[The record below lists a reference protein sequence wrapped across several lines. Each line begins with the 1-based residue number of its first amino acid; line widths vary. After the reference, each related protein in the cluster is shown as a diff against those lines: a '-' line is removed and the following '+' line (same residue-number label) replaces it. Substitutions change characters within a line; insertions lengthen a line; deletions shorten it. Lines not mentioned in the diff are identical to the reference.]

1 MRNACPSFVK
11 YRVRQQRREN
21 DNMSTEEPSAIRE
34 ATQRLRQLLRLRS
47 VDIGALLKQT
57 VNAWIDDN
65 APRLGASLAFYT
77 LLSLAPLLIIVVAV
91 AALVFGQKAAQGQL
105 IWEIQDLVGKE
116 GAQAI
121 QGLIQSAY
129 KPGAGA
135 MATILGLLTLIF
147 GASAVMAELRDAL
160 NIIWHVPAPAAFSSL
175 RSFVRLAEERFYM
188 FGLVLGVGFLLLVS
202 LALNAAISA
211 LGTLFGSQL
220 PVSESALRLVIFVS
234 SFLVAT
240 FLFAAIYKFLPD
252 TRLKWSDVIV
262 GACFTSLLFTIGK
275 QLIGIYLGRAS
286 FGSTYGAAG
295 SLVIVL
301 VWVYYSAQLF
311 FLGAEFTKVYTE
323 MFGSRLDARLA
334 ATTPRPENAII
345 DPGTGLPFGKSEKK
359 ASIRLT

>member
-1 MRNACPSFVK
+1 
-11 YRVRQQRREN
+11 
-21 DNMSTEEPSAIRE
+21 MSEAAKRAIWQGFR
-34 ATQRLRQLLRLRS
+34 QRLLHLRS
-47 VDIGALLKQT
+47 AEIGGLLKQT

-91 AALVFGQKAAQGQL
+91 AALAFGQKAAQGQL

-129 KPGAGA
+129 KPAAGT
-135 MATILGLLTLIF
+135 MATVLGLLTLIF
-147 GASAVMAELRDAL
+147 GASAVMVELRDAL
-160 NIIWHVPAPAAFSSL
+160 NIIWHVPAVASFSSL
-175 RSFVRLAEERFYM
+175 RSFARLIEERFYL
-188 FGLVLGVGFLLLVS
+188 FALILGVGFLLLVS

-211 LGTLFGSQL
+211 LGSLFGSQL
-220 PVSESALRLVIFVS
+220 LVSASILRLAVFAI
-234 SFLVAT
+234 SFLVTT

-252 TRLKWSDVIV
+252 THLKWSDVIV

-275 QLIGIYLGRAS
+275 QLIGIYLGKAS

-311 FLGAEFTKVYTE
+311 FLGAEFTKIYTE
-323 MFGSRLDARLA
+323 MFGSRLDAKLA
-334 ATTPRPENAII
+334 AHTPTPEHEII
-345 DPGTGLPFGKSEKK
+345 DPRTGLPVGRVAEK
-359 ASIRLT
+359 ASIALT